1 MERKIRDN
9 YFIGLTLPE
18 DVSVKI
24 EREREWMRNK
34 WGNRSGMATEPH
46 ITLIP
51 PFYSSLSVECL
62 TSILEKVRSEKISVV
77 VSGHSSFGERTIYAY
92 VEESGE
98 MKALLEKIK
107 KELRKN
113 DIRFKDERTFT
124 PHITIANR
132 DIKPYSFIPS
142 MEYLNGIKLYE
153 EFTLSS
159 FTLFRFS
166 DYHWHS
172 ISSFAFSS

>member
-18 DVSVKI
+18 DVSYKI
-24 EREREWMRNK
+24 EREREWMKNK
-34 WGNRSGMATEPH
+34 CGNRSGMATEPH

-51 PFYSSLSVECL
+51 PFYSSLSIERL
-62 TSILEKVRSEKISVV
+62 SSILEKVRSEKIPVV
-77 VSGHSSFGERTIYAY
+77 VSGHSSFGERTIYAS

-98 MKALLEKIK
+98 MKALLERIK

-113 DIRFKDERTFT
+113 DILFKDEKSFT

-142 MEYLNGIKLYE
+142 MEYLNGLNLYE
-153 EFTLSS
+153 EFTFFS
-159 FTLFRFS
+159 FTLFKFFN
-166 DYHWHS
+166 YHWHS
-172 ISSFAFSS
+172 ISSFEFSS